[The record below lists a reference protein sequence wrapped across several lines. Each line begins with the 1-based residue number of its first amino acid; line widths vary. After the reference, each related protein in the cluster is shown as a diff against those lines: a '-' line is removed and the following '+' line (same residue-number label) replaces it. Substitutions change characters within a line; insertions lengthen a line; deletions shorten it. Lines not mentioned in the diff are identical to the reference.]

1 MKRRSKKIFVI
12 LSVRQSIYLSIGKD
26 TIRDVKGNLHLGA
39 AKVLMAADQNSRLE
53 RSSWAQKKYEKRQ
66 V

>member
-26 TIRDVKGNLHLGA
+26 TTRDVKGNLHLGA